1 VHKARYLPPNMITG
15 ASIVFGLV
23 SMGVAHHG
31 DWRLAGWL
39 IIYAVLSD
47 RLDGLVA
54 RRLRA
59 TSDIGIQLD
68 SFADFLNF
76 GVAPAFLVYS
86 FLTSPGMTEGPAQL
100 PYADGFARV
109 YLITACVVWVLCAV
123 FRLARFNVA
132 ADKEMP
138 TRLYFGVPTT
148 LAGGLLITWF
158 LAFLKYSEP
167 GHTFGGPKLLGE
179 SIVTP
184 RGVWLAIPGAMLV
197 GAFLMVSSLRMLKIA
212 AAESKA
218 ITVFLLLCVASGYI
232 LGFAQMMPEYLVWM
246 PTAWITIFLVW
257 GRLAEEARYL
267 RPPPLCPAT
276 PSDAPADKPGD

>member
-1 VHKARYLPPNMITG
+1 MQKARYLPPNLITG

-23 SMGVAHHG
+23 SIGVAHHG

-54 RRLRA
+54 RKLRA
-59 TSDIGIQLD
+59 TSELGVQLD

-76 GVAPAFLVYS
+76 GVAPAFLMYS
-86 FLTSPGMTEGPAQL
+86 FLTSPEMVHGPLEL
-100 PYADGFARV
+100 PFDQGLARI
-109 YLITACVVWVLCAV
+109 YLVSACVLWVLAAV

-132 ADKEMP
+132 ADTEIP

-148 LAGGLLITWF
+148 LAGGLLVTWF
-158 LAFLKYSEP
+158 LAFLKYRTT
-167 GHTFGGPKLLGE
+167 GDTFGGPKLFGE
-179 SIVTP
+179 ALTTP

-197 GAFLMVSSLRMLKIA
+197 GAFLMVSSFRMLKIA

-218 ITVFLLLCVASGYI
+218 ITIFLLVCVASGYV

-246 PTAWITIFLVW
+246 PSAWIIVFLVW
-257 GRLAEEARYL
+257 GRLAAEARYL
-267 RPPPLCPAT
+267 RPPPLFPAT
-276 PSDAPADKPGD
+276 PSDSSGD